1 MVIVLNCGCG
11 YALIFDTK
19 CGHNCSY
26 NVFAPACYRGCHS
39 EAILCVAVA
48 NQIAFWRIAD
58 LAALCVDSKKKPMN
72 TDNRGF
78 LGGYV
83 WDFNF
88 QK

>member
-1 MVIVLNCGCG
+1 VWKWGTKSGKKKKRERERLEKHSIFQMVIVLNCGCG

-48 NQIAFWRIAD
+48 NQIAF
-58 LAALCVDSKKKPMN
+58 
-72 TDNRGF
+72 
-78 LGGYV
+78 
-83 WDFNF
+83 
-88 QK
+88 